1 MRLDIADELDKKLN
15 LFSELFGEKRSQRR
29 LALQCNIPHGRSE
42 DFIEM
47 GAYLRFP
54 VWYSS
59 LTVPSGLFQLGPGE
73 WLVTR
78 ALCEATEDEYDAM
91 KDVPVMMAPL
101 A

>member
-1 MRLDIADELDKKLN
+1 MHLDIAVELDKKLN

-59 LTVPSGLFQLGPGE
+59 LTVPSVCFSWDPVNGLSLEHCAKPPRMNTT
-73 WLVTR
+73 L
-78 ALCEATEDEYDAM
+78 
-91 KDVPVMMAPL
+91 
-101 A
+101 